1 MPPAIERK
9 KAKRE
14 YTKEDLAISVKKEL
28 NFLVASALATLGS
41 DLIGRILASHSCRIR
56 TRGSRC
62 SRVALMW
69 DILVR
74 CSESF
79 ARRGS
84 GIVKIPH
91 NS

>member
-1 MPPAIERK
+1 MPPAIQTK

-14 YTKEDLAISVKKEL
+14 YTEEDLASTVKKEL

-41 DLIGRILASHSCRIR
+41 DLIGRILARHTCRNR
-56 TRGSRC
+56 ERGSRC

-69 DILVR
+69 DILIR

-84 GIVKIPH
+84 GFVENP
-91 NS
+91 

>member
-1 MPPAIERK
+1 MPPAIQTK

-14 YTKEDLAISVKKEL
+14 YTEEELASTVKKEL
-28 NFLVASALATLGS
+28 NFLIASALATLGS
-41 DLIGRILASHSCRIR
+41 DLIGRILARHTCRNR
-56 TRGSRC
+56 TLGSRC

-69 DILVR
+69 DILIR

-84 GIVKIPH
+84 GFVENP
-91 NS
+91 